1 VAAFESAV
9 AVLFGQDKEMLSNMA
24 TLILEVSEAGENY
37 IRGRLHREVEDPV
50 KHGPIP
56 VPS

>member
-1 VAAFESAV
+1 LK
-9 AVLFGQDKEMLSNMA
+9 AVLFGEDKEMLSNMA
-24 TLILEVSEAGENY
+24 TLILEVGEAGENC

-50 KHGPIP
+50 KHEPIP